1 MLNETDDILPD
12 DITLKNVL
20 KLITWFIKDDNKFYP
35 QLFSE
40 EALVANIVKVSRGWQ
55 KMLKVN
61 RTWYNLVNGGKE
73 LVKNFVEGDKN

>member
-20 KLITWFIKDDNKFYP
+20 KLITWFIKDDDKFYP

-61 RTWYNLVNGGKE
+61 RSWYNLVNGGKE
-73 LVKNFVEGDKN
+73 LVKKFVEGDKN

>member
-61 RTWYNLVNGGKE
+61 RSWYNLVNGGKE
-73 LVKNFVEGDKN
+73 LVKKFVEGDKN